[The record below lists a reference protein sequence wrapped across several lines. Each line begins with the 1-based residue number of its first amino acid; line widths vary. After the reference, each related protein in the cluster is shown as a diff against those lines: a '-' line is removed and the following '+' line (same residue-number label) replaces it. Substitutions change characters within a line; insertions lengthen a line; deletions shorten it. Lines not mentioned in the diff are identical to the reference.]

1 MAMTVGEHDSLW
13 KAGAKSLQHIPA
25 IAQSLRRQ
33 NAIKILEDLYAINKI
48 SEEEEYADDLLQI
61 LINEGYKL

>member
-13 KAGAKSLQHIPA
+13 KAGAKSLQHIPE

-48 SEEEEYADDLLQI
+48 SEEDYSDDLLQI

>member
-13 KAGAKSLQHIPA
+13 K

-48 SEEEEYADDLLQI
+48 SEEYADDLLQI

>member
-33 NAIKILEDLYAINKI
+33 NAIKILEDLYAIRRR
-48 SEEEEYADDLLQI
+48 LC
-61 LINEGYKL
+61 

>member
-1 MAMTVGEHDSLW
+1 MSMTVGEHDSLW
-13 KAGAKSLQHIPA
+13 KAWAKTLQHITA

-48 SEEEEYADDLLQI
+48 SEEEYADDLLQI

>member
-1 MAMTVGEHDSLW
+1 M
-13 KAGAKSLQHIPA
+13 

-48 SEEEEYADDLLQI
+48 SEEEYADDLLQI

>member
-13 KAGAKSLQHIPA
+13 KAGAKSLQYIPT

-33 NAIKILEDLYAINKI
+33 NAIRILEGLYAINKI
-48 SEEEEYADDLLQI
+48 SEEDYADYLMHI
-61 LINEGYKL
+61 LISEGYKL

>member
-13 KAGAKSLQHIPA
+13 KAGAKSLQHIPE

-33 NAIKILEDLYAINKI
+33 NAIKIMEI
-48 SEEEEYADDLLQI
+48 SAKKKYRDS
-61 LINEGYKL
+61 

>member
-13 KAGAKSLQHIPA
+13 KARSKSLQHIPA
-25 IAQSLRRQ
+25 IAQNLRRQ

-48 SEEEEYADDLLQI
+48 SEEEYADDLLQI